1 MRGNNMRKP
10 VLSILLLAIL
20 FNLAEGTP
28 SAHPFKASVCEIN
41 YNDRSGCL
49 EITLKLFTDDLEECI
64 RERAGIAL
72 RLDTEGENPSAEKL
86 INEYIQAGMQVKLN
100 GNPIALEFL
109 GKEYEPGVTW
119 CYLES
124 AKTVFPS
131 DVSIY
136 SSIMTELYP
145 TQSNI
150 VHIQAGKQKKSL
162 LLGSGRLSGTVKFP
176 E

>member
-1 MRGNNMRKP
+1 MKKTVFG
-10 VLSILLLAIL
+10 ILLFTAI
-20 FNLAEGTP
+20 FNLTEGMS

-41 YNDRSGCL
+41 YNDGSGRL

-64 RERAGIAL
+64 RERTGIAL

-86 INEYIQAGMQVKLN
+86 IDEYVQAGMQVRIN
-100 GNPIALEFL
+100 GSQVALKFL

-124 AKTVFPS
+124 AETVFPS
-131 DVSIY
+131 DLSVY
-136 SSIMTELYP
+136 SSIMIELYP

-176 E
+176 R

>member
-1 MRGNNMRKP
+1 MRKP
-10 VLSILLLAIL
+10 VLRILLLTIL
-20 FNLAEGTP
+20 FQLNGGMLA
-28 SAHPFKASVCEIN
+28 AHPFKASVCEIN
-41 YNDRSGCL
+41 YNEGSGCL

-64 RERAGIAL
+64 RERTGIVL
-72 RLDTEGENPSAEKL
+72 RLDSEGENPSAEKL
-86 INEYIQAGMQVKLN
+86 INEYIQSGMQVKLN
-100 GNPIALEFL
+100 GNLVALEFL
-109 GKEYEPGVTW
+109 GKEYETGVTW

-124 AKTVFPS
+124 AETAFPS
-131 DVSIY
+131 DLSIY

-162 LLGSGRLSGTVKFP
+162 LLGSGRLSGTVKFS